1 VKPHFRLLIAHNS
14 THGKRNVLQ
23 CEFIRYLG
31 MANSKG
37 LGRKML
43 LGSLGGMMRIV
54 CKWLRE
60 TFGGNGLI
68 FTLFVLAAGD
78 RLGVDL
84 GAPGETEGTDALMI
98 VSFNWT

>member
-14 THGKRNVLQ
+14 THSKRNVLQ

-54 CKWLRE
+54 CKWLGG
-60 TFGGNGLI
+60 TFGGNGI
-68 FTLFVLAAGD
+68 EGMLFGLGVAD

-84 GAPGETEGTDALMI
+84 GALGETAWD
-98 VSFNWT
+98 